1 MGFVLL
7 GDLIFV
13 GGVSAFAALI
23 WGMVILFDNITGNRM

>member
-13 GGVSAFAALI
+13 GGVWAFATFA
-23 WGMVILFDNITGNRM
+23 WGAIVLLDKLTGSRM